1 MTEWVRTVWFEDG
14 QQCECSV
21 PKDWIQNQIVN
32 LPGGVKIL
40 GTFIVRALITLLFSF
55 FLSLLGLIRFIC
67 CLFNYVTSNL

>member
-40 GTFIVRALITLLFSF
+40 GKYHLVFSD
-55 FLSLLGLIRFIC
+55 
-67 CLFNYVTSNL
+67 N

>member
-1 MTEWVRTVWFEDG
+1 MTEWVRTVWYEDG

-40 GTFIVRALITLLFSF
+40 GKISFLIIFCRFVKHFSIKKNLN
-55 FLSLLGLIRFIC
+55 FLVLVSK
-67 CLFNYVTSNL
+67 

>member
-40 GTFIVRALITLLFSF
+40 GTFIVRALIHCIYSFLFY
-55 FLSLLGLIRFIC
+55 LFIITVI
-67 CLFNYVTSNL
+67 LN

>member
-1 MTEWVRTVWFEDG
+1 MTEWVRTVWYEDG

-40 GTFIVRALITLLFSF
+40 GTI
-55 FLSLLGLIRFIC
+55 SLLPIKNQNNFI
-67 CLFNYVTSNL
+67 